1 MGENM
6 AGVNQLLPF
15 ANGDTPN
22 VISFDDWNALS
33 ARQSGFQS
41 GIARSQQFNYI
52 LAQGG
57 AAGYVIGQLV
67 ADYTTETATIS
78 ATPLYQSFKQAMSS
92 FVSSSPVTATGS
104 TTPRPLD
111 ERFADSIN
119 VKDFGAKGDGVTDDT
134 AAIQAA
140 FDAASGRTVYFPAGR
155 YPATSITMSAGCAMD
170 VRAELLFIGEDGAAS
185 FVVNNTN
192 NQKFGRISI
201 DANEHEIVNLI
212 TISGNNNTFESIFV
226 KNLTSKNRLTLA
238 IKVSGNNNNILL
250 TVFKDFV
257 NNGWGNDS
265 SPQGLVVDGAAT
277 RNSFQN
283 VISHNVRSTVVNN
296 STGVNSFGSVVSLD
310 CKDNGFYGVAA
321 GTSIIESIVYNGEDN
336 AAGFRHSAN
345 AQIGQIIAEGSCG
358 VFFGDCGDIQ
368 VGTLIARNCA
378 NVMQTNEADT
388 GNIAFGLV
396 DAVITDGYPIFFPE
410 NNGAVKSLTI
420 ETLKVAFDYAGASSF
435 SPNSFIRLDACSR
448 FSISNLDI
456 KLNVLSSLSDSVSGH
471 VYIVLPEAIE
481 ETSYLGKANVETYR
495 NNQKNAT
502 GVFIRNA
509 FQKNLIWESG
519 YISGEYILLN
529 PNQNH
534 DNTCLAGATPTF
546 GEWKRGKVLWKLGNN
561 TDLAAY
567 VCTQEGSPGTWKIIP
582 LFEDTNKTDT
592 LQVRS
597 LQPTELFYPTTDNQI
612 SVGTGANR
620 FTQIYATTDTIL
632 TSDSRCKSSVASA
645 SDTLLDAIGAVPIHT
660 FQFTDAVEKKGSD
673 AARFHVGVI
682 AQEVA
687 SAFEAQGLDAAR
699 YGLFCHDEWG
709 DEYETVEVVDQPEV
723 LGEDGE
729 VVTPAVTHTE
739 QKLVTAAGDR
749 YGIRYEELLTLEC
762 ARLRRELDRI
772 KAALTASGITV

>member
-1 MGENM
+1 MAISTETRRSDRYACDGVQTAFPFAFKVFKADEIGVIVSPDGETETTLSSELYTVSLNEDQDNDPG
-6 AGVNQLLPF
+6 GVVNLLTAPADGTILVVVSNVAYKQQIVFTNQGGFYPELLNEGYDRLTILTQQLKEHLDRTITVPPTSPTSPQELFYQLLNAAKEALESAQSAEEALAACEQIRQLIEQYSWDIPHLVDSIRDVENYPYDGF
-15 ANGDTPN
+15 FVVGGYGNPGHNGQN
-22 VISFDDWNALS
+22 ISN
-33 ARQSGFQS
+33 R
-41 GIARSQQFNYI
+41 
-52 LAQGG
+52 
-57 AAGYVIGQLV
+57 YVK
-67 ADYTTETATIS
+67 AE
-78 ATPLYQSFKQAMSS
+78 
-92 FVSSSPVTATGS
+92 GS
-104 TTPRPLD
+104 TELRTLG
-111 ERFADSIN
+111 ERFADIVN
-119 VKDFGAKGDGVTDDT
+119 VKDFGAVGDGVHDDT
-134 AAIQAA
+134 EAIQAA

-226 KNLTSKNRLTLA
+226 KNLTSKNCLTLA

-250 TVFKDFV
+250 TVFEDFV
-257 NNGWGNDS
+257 NNGWWNDS
-265 SPQGLVVDGAAT
+265 SPQGLVVDGTAT

-336 AAGFRHSAN
+336 AAGFRHPAN

-420 ETLKVAFDYAGASSF
+420 ETLKIAFDYAGASSF

-448 FSISNLDI
+448 FSISNIDI

-481 ETSYLGKANVETYR
+481 ETSYLGGANVETYR
-495 NNQKNAT
+495 NNQKML
-502 GVFIRNA
+502 
-509 FQKNLIWESG
+509 Q
-519 YISGEYILLN
+519 
-529 PNQNH
+529 
-534 DNTCLAGATPTF
+534 
-546 GEWKRGKVLWKLGNN
+546 
-561 TDLAAY
+561 AY
-567 VCTQEGSPGTWKIIP
+567 S
-582 LFEDTNKTDT
+582 
-592 LQVRS
+592 
-597 LQPTELFYPTTDNQI
+597 
-612 SVGTGANR
+612 
-620 FTQIYATTDTIL
+620 
-632 TSDSRCKSSVASA
+632 
-645 SDTLLDAIGAVPIHT
+645 
-660 FQFTDAVEKKGSD
+660 
-673 AARFHVGVI
+673 
-682 AQEVA
+682 
-687 SAFEAQGLDAAR
+687 
-699 YGLFCHDEWG
+699 
-709 DEYETVEVVDQPEV
+709 
-723 LGEDGE
+723 
-729 VVTPAVTHTE
+729 
-739 QKLVTAAGDR
+739 
-749 YGIRYEELLTLEC
+749 
-762 ARLRRELDRI
+762 
-772 KAALTASGITV
+772 